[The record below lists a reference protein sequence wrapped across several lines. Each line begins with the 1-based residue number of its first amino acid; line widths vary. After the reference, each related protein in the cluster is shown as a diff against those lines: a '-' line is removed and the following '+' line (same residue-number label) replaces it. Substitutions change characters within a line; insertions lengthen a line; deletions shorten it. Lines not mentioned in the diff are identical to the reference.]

1 MEVIDIGFDDLDTDM
16 KTNHSSVTGIEFL
29 MNDRK
34 RTSSGST
41 KIDLQELDN
50 LENELNALSD
60 VASNSEAKKLSG
72 LSGFSNFFNCKQ
84 KSSFEL

>member
-1 MEVIDIGFDDLDTDM
+1 MEVIDIGLDDLDLT
-16 KTNHSSVTGIEFL
+16 TNNNTSSSVNFGTGIELL

-50 LENELNALSD
+50 LENELNALS
-60 VASNSEAKKLSG
+60 G
-72 LSGFSNFFNCKQ
+72 IG
-84 KSSFEL
+84 SSDFVGGNGN